1 VAALIDV
8 GADITSRL
16 RGATALHFAAK
27 AGFSGTVRVLLERGA
42 DANEPDDRGVPPL
55 LYALR
60 AGKRADIPAMR
71 RILVEGGADDEAV
84 RGV

>member
-1 VAALIDV
+1 M
-8 GADITSRL
+8 S
-16 RGATALHFAAK
+16 
-27 AGFSGTVRVLLERGA
+27 VLLERGA